1 MGPFEQSDNPVWKVS
16 LYLQDVAVLNSFT
29 VNIPFF
35 LKIGDYVIDIRTSD
49 GYKSI
54 HILGRFRLAIQKIGA
69 SGRPHWLRIWHCG

>member
-35 LKIGDYVIDIRTSD
+35 LKIGDYIIDICTSD

-54 HILGRFRLAIQKIGA
+54 HILGRFRD
-69 SGRPHWLRIWHCG
+69 

>member
-49 GYKSI
+49 GYKFI
-54 HILGRFRLAIQKIGA
+54 HILERFRD
-69 SGRPHWLRIWHCG
+69 